1 MAAPFSAQPQ
11 HVGSYSQPPPTMP
24 NQVSQ
29 QRPQTPP
36 NPAAIGIPGAHTIIN
51 THGQAAY
58 SINPAVAQA
67 TAVANH
73 HAMQQPPQQA
83 AQLAQQAQ
91 TQGPPPHQ
99 VQQSQPQAG
108 QPVSQ
113 GQAQIP
119 QQPQSMTHTMPYV
132 RRPRSNALKIV
143 NPDTME
149 EINAASAAAAAI
161 KPSASTATSEGSP
174 APSEV
179 SLFLKVFLGQNFA
192 HH

>member
-11 HVGSYSQPPPTMP
+11 HVASYSQPPPTMP

-51 THGQAAY
+51 THGPAAY

-83 AQLAQQAQ
+83 AQLAQAQ

-99 VQQSQPQAG
+99 VQQSQQQAG

-179 SLFLKVFLGQNFA
+179 SLFLKVF
-192 HH
+192 